1 MILKKRH
8 LLFLIIPSI
17 FFLSGC
23 QSNKTNDLSATCDPT
38 LGPCAGTKEKAPVYK
53 DNWPSYDAICS
64 GQKCKV
70 ILNNDFI
77 QVGGTKIPRA
87 IAKSYKMADNSNY
100 NCTINGRA
108 CKPVLVGNIYY
119 KGRFERNEKAVVFGF
134 NKYKPAISLN
144 EQMKEW
150 FGDQ

>member
-23 QSNKTNDLSATCDPT
+23 QNNKTNDLSATCDPT

-53 DNWPSYDAICS
+53 DNWPSYDPISS

-70 ILNNDFI
+70 ILNL
-77 QVGGTKIPRA
+77 QK
-87 IAKSYKMADNSNY
+87 
-100 NCTINGRA
+100 
-108 CKPVLVGNIYY
+108 
-119 KGRFERNEKAVVFGF
+119 
-134 NKYKPAISLN
+134 
-144 EQMKEW
+144 
-150 FGDQ
+150 